1 MLCGECCL
9 NLSITDFSEYRYLSW
24 DDYFMSIAFLSAE
37 RSKDPNRQVI
47 FHSAKCFFFFFFKF
61 WFTWVGLK
69 AYPFTG
75 AVIIV
80 GGSLLGESRWYNSW
94 CVHSLL
100 LPIPFLL

>member
-47 FHSAKCFFFFFFKF
+47 FHSAKCFFFFFNF
-61 WFTWVGLK
+61 G
-69 AYPFTG
+69 
-75 AVIIV
+75 
-80 GGSLLGESRWYNSW
+80 LLGL
-94 CVHSLL
+94 V
-100 LPIPFLL
+100 